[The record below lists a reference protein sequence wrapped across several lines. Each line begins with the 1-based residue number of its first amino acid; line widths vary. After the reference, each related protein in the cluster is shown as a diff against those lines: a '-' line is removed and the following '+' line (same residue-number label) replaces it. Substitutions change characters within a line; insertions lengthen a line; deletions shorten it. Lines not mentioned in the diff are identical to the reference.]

1 MPAIYVIFAFLG
13 VAFYNESR
21 YLIPVGDF
29 YQCFSLVALFY
40 YMNLVFMP
48 SAPKRSL
55 SFYGG
60 DIAALQQV
68 VPGGDL
74 TKYSVRFTSDHDK
87 S

>member
-1 MPAIYVIFAFLG
+1 
-13 VAFYNESR
+13 
-21 YLIPVGDF
+21 
-29 YQCFSLVALFY
+29 
-40 YMNLVFMP
+40 MNLVFMP